1 MKTHAFSIRIVS
13 VLLALVAIG
22 SLGWPRSSADE
33 VKLKAT
39 LGAENVPT
47 EPVTSLA
54 FSPDGKTL
62 VTGSASQAQL
72 NGGVTLWD
80 VASGKETIIIKRRPR
95 WVCYVAFSPN
105 GKTLLWASGD
115 GTVTLWDMA
124 SAKGKMTLERPGVV
138 LPQSEQE
145 FAFVRVSGNTLT
157 KANSCSDWG
166 KTVAAARSLLLGCC
180 DVNGSVA
187 NSRPIAP
194 PQS

>member
-1 MKTHAFSIRIVS
+1 
-13 VLLALVAIG
+13 
-22 SLGWPRSSADE
+22 
-33 VKLKAT
+33 
-39 LGAENVPT
+39 
-47 EPVTSLA
+47 
-54 FSPDGKTL
+54 
-62 VTGSASQAQL
+62 
-72 NGGVTLWD
+72 
-80 VASGKETIIIKRRPR
+80 
-95 WVCYVAFSPN
+95 
-105 GKTLLWASGD
+105 D

-194 PQS
+194 PQSEDAGNAGADHPQEGGLGPFWVAGVALGVREGPDEPELSVELTDAQDRLGQDREPAEGRMRLPALGRGGPHGVLRPGEGRLVPGRRGHEGH